1 MFRSVF
7 TKSLRDY
14 RVAILGWGIGLGI
27 VVYSQYATYQ
37 SFFSSTTAAQLTQLI
52 GQFRFFGQAIR
63 LDTPGGFDT
72 FKLLGTLPLVLGIWT
87 FLAEAP
93 PTRGRDASR
102 PPPSPPPPP
111 PPLSPSR
118 TPQLS

>member
-52 GQFRFFGQAIR
+52 GQFRFFGEAIR
-63 LDTPGGFDT
+63 LDTPGGFAT
-72 FKLLGTLPLVLGIWT
+72 FKILGTLPLILGIWT
-87 FLAEAP
+87 VLAGARLTLGAEVRCASAILRL
-93 PTRGRDASR
+93 TR
-102 PPPSPPPPP
+102 
-111 PPLSPSR
+111 PSR
-118 TPQLS
+118 